1 MELTMEFSS
10 HFGNPEFN
18 ELIAEILKSDEIKAE
33 LDSYPWL
40 KATVRQWIDKMQ
52 SESDQSGYY
61 SPVKRMSSGSRQH
74 LMAFFKADL
83 MYEIQKKHFKQA
95 QIEAEK
101 AKLLLKEHLD
111 MVEDHNLE
119 KDEVVLGG
127 MFTGQIDKEKYLS
140 LVRELVDYSL
150 TMAGLKERVSS
161 MDVMAEYVHASRVRD
176 YIQDLELC
184 LAADHTTTLQDLQ
197 AALESSETAREIARD
212 ESKPRPVQSFAEMIS
227 LLVKSEGSDNL
238 NTIFTNN

>member
-1 MELTMEFSS
+1 MEFIS
-10 HFGNPEFN
+10 HFGNPDYN
-18 ELIAEILKSDEIKAE
+18 DLIGEILQSDEIKAE
-33 LDSYPWL
+33 LGSHPWL
-40 KATVRQWIDKMQ
+40 EATVRQWIDKMQ
-52 SESDQSGYY
+52 GESEQSAYY
-61 SPVKRMSSGSRQH
+61 SPVKKMSSGSRKH
-74 LMAFFKADL
+74 LMSFLKADL
-83 MYEIQKKHFKQA
+83 MYEIQKKHFKQS

-127 MFTGQIDKEKYLS
+127 MFTGQVDMDKYLP

-150 TMAGLKERVSS
+150 TLAGLKNRVTS
-161 MDVMAEYVHASRVRD
+161 MDVLAEYVHTSRVRD
-176 YIQDLELC
+176 YIKDLELC

-197 AALESSETAREIARD
+197 SVLDSSESAREIARD
-212 ESKPRPVQSFAEMIS
+212 ESKPRPVQSFAGMIS